1 MRREMTLRK
10 EGSKSRKA
18 MGDQIRRIRGIVI
31 PADWDEQG
39 NVAALVIAAPNEE
52 EYRVGMDKKGKELI
66 AFLREE
72 IEVSGF
78 VSEKKNKKIVKV
90 KEYSSEETKGKILA
104 GK

>member
-1 MRREMTLRK
+1 MTLRK
-10 EGSKSRKA
+10 EGSKWREEG
-18 MGDQIRRIRGIVI
+18 GDQMRRIRGIVI

-52 EYRVGMDKKGKELI
+52 EYSVGMDKKGKELI

-90 KEYSSEETKGKILA
+90 KEYSSEETKGKIIA